1 MYYDPPIGPAL
12 PAPHADRDEQLL
24 AEVADDLVHA
34 TVAGGGAV
42 FSEWREVEVEFGECG
57 KPSRA
62 ADVPAALII
71 RSRNRAT
78 CGWS

>member
-42 FSEWREVEVEFGECG
+42 FSEWREVEVELA
-57 KPSRA
+57 SA
-62 ADVPAALII
+62 ASLPGL
-71 RSRNRAT
+71 RMYRRR
-78 CGWS
+78 